1 MPVNSFTDY
10 PMSWKPEKSK
20 LSQPLYLSLAKLL
33 EHDIKNGS
41 LAPHTK
47 LPPQRELAD
56 YLDINLSTVTKA
68 FKLCQLNGFLYA
80 VIGRGT
86 FVSPNAGVSISIQDS
101 KTNAALIEMGIIK
114 PLDAMNQYTEDALK
128 KVLAKS
134 ATTSLLDYSAPFG
147 SPYQKNAAQKWLGK
161 FGLYPHGEDIFF
173 TTGGQNAFAV
183 VLVTL
188 FHHGDKIATDH
199 FTYSNFIE
207 LANMLNIKLVPIQA
221 DEKGMKPED
230 LEMQCRLQ
238 GIQGVYLVPTYS
250 NPTGTL
256 MDTPRK
262 EALAKTIKKHHLI
275 LIEDDIYAFLSPED
289 YTPIS
294 AMCPQEGCFIASLSK
309 AICPGL
315 RVAILSVPHRLS
327 ALIARGIFNI
337 NVKTSSLNVE
347 TAAYMIQNDIA
358 QEVITK
364 KRTEALERNSIF
376 EQYFPCEMPTPLSFS
391 RWLPLAPALYD
402 LPMERLALE
411 QGLRLFHSNRFLVG
425 TPSKEQFLRIAISSA
440 NTKEELEYGLKKLK
454 DLLEEDER
462 RIIDFPIII

>member
-10 PMSWKPEKSK
+10 PMSWKPEKTK
-20 LSQPLYLSLAKLL
+20 LSSPLYLSLAKLL

-86 FVSPNAGVSISIQDS
+86 FVSPNAGVSISIQDT
-101 KTNAALIEMGIIK
+101 KTNNALVEMGIIK
-114 PLDAMNQYTEDALK
+114 PLDSLNQYTEEAIKTILSK
-128 KVLAKS
+128 NP
-134 ATTSLLDYSAPFG
+134 TTSLLDYSAPFG
-147 SPYQKNAAQKWLGK
+147 SPYQKNAAQKWLAQY
-161 FGLYPHGEDIFF
+161 GLHSHRDDIFF

-221 DEKGMKPED
+221 DEKGMLPED

-238 GIQGVYLVPTYS
+238 GIQGVYLVPTYN

-262 EALAKTIKKHHLI
+262 ETLAKVIKKHHLI
-275 LIEDDIYAFLSPED
+275 LIEDDIYAFLSPQG
-289 YTPIS
+289 YTPVS
-294 AMCPQEGCFIASLSK
+294 ALCPQEGCYIASLSK

-337 NVKTSSLNVE
+337 NVKTSSINVE

-358 QEVITK
+358 QEVVSK
-364 KRTEALERNSIF
+364 KRKEAFNRNLIF
-376 EQYFPCEMPTPLSFS
+376 ERYFPNETPTPLSFS

-411 QGLRLFHSNRFLVG
+411 KGLRLFHSNRFLVG

-440 NTKEELEYGLKKLK
+440 NTTEELEYGLEKLK
-454 DLLEEDER
+454 NLLIEDER
-462 RIIDFPIII
+462 RIADFPIII